1 MSQVAFAVAS
11 IGIILLLGVFLKL
24 LSERKG
30 YPLTLFL
37 LLLGII
43 VGPILGW
50 FKPAESLTS
59 ISSFIT
65 LALIL
70 VLFDAGMGMNLKKMS
85 KNFAAPFAYGTI
97 TALLTVIFVAVT
109 FKFLLGL
116 EWVFALL
123 LGSLLAS
130 TDLTIISPIFKNLK
144 VRPKLR
150 EYIEMESS
158 VNSILAAVMVVVLIN
173 FINTGTSLSF
183 SVNVL
188 SEGIQTLLYNIFVG
202 VGLGLLFG
210 YAILKFI
217 KRLTMGEMPHI
228 VMFGALFFTYALSEI
243 LGASGIA
250 TALAVGIVFGNSRL
264 QVPSIIKSFGGE
276 MELILV
282 TFVYVI
288 LGAIISFE
296 VMKTA
301 ILPAILL
308 IAIVYLARVVGTKYF
323 AQQFQQNTKFL
334 VLSSPRGIT
343 CAVLTLNYAYLFPNP
358 ELIIGLVFS
367 VVLVSSFSM
376 FALPKT
382 LTVK

>member
-24 LSERKG
+24 LSERRG

-85 KNFAAPFAYGTI
+85 KNFAAPFAYGTV
-97 TALLTVIFVAVT
+97 TALLTVIFVAVV
-109 FKFLLGL
+109 FKFLLGI
-116 EWVFALL
+116 EWAFALL

-130 TDLTIISPIFKNLK
+130 TDLTIISPIFRNLK
-144 VRPKLR
+144 VIPKLK

-173 FINTGTSLSF
+173 FINTGTNLSF
-183 SVNVL
+183 SINVL
-188 SEGIQTLLYNIFVG
+188 SEGVQTLLYNIFVG

-217 KRLTMGEMPHI
+217 KKLTMGEMPHI

-288 LGAIISFE
+288 LGAIISFD

-301 ILPAILL
+301 ILPAIVL
-308 IAIVYLARVVGTKYF
+308 IAIVYLARFVGTKYF
-323 AQQFQQNTKFL
+323 ANQFQPYNKFL

-382 LTVK
+382 LAVK

>member
-24 LSERKG
+24 LSERRG

-50 FKPAESLTS
+50 FKPAENLTS

-70 VLFDAGMGMNLKKMS
+70 VLFDAGMGMNLKKIS

-97 TALLTVIFVAVT
+97 TALLTVIFVAVI
-109 FKFLLGL
+109 FKFLLGI

-130 TDLTIISPIFKNLK
+130 TDLTIISPILRNLK

-150 EYIEMESS
+150 EYIELESS
-158 VNSILAAVMVVVLIN
+158 INSILAAVMVVILIN

-188 SEGIQTLLYNIFVG
+188 SEGVQTLLYNIFVG

-217 KRLTMGEMPHI
+217 KRLTLGEMPHI

-264 QVPSIIKSFGGE
+264 KVPNIIKSFGGE

-308 IAIVYLARVVGTKYF
+308 IGVVYFARFVGTKYF
-323 AQQFQQNTKFL
+323 SEQFQPYTKFL
-334 VLSSPRGIT
+334 ILSSPRGIT

-382 LTVK
+382 LAVK

>member
-24 LSERKG
+24 LSERRG

-50 FKPAESLTS
+50 FKPAENLTS

-70 VLFDAGMGMNLKKMS
+70 VLFDAGMGMNLKKIS

-97 TALLTVIFVAVT
+97 TALLTVIFVAVI
-109 FKFLLGL
+109 FKFLLGI

-130 TDLTIISPIFKNLK
+130 TDLTIISPILRNLK

-158 VNSILAAVMVVVLIN
+158 INSILAAVMVVILIN

-188 SEGIQTLLYNIFVG
+188 SEGVQTLLYNIFVG

-264 QVPSIIKSFGGE
+264 KVPNIIKSFGGE

-308 IAIVYLARVVGTKYF
+308 IGVVYLARFVGTKYF
-323 AQQFQQNTKFL
+323 SEQFQPYNKFL
-334 VLSSPRGIT
+334 ILSSPRGIT

-382 LTVK
+382 LAVK

>member
-24 LSERKG
+24 LSERRG

-50 FKPAESLTS
+50 FKPAENLTS

-70 VLFDAGMGMNLKKMS
+70 VLFDAGMGMNLKKIS

-97 TALLTVIFVAVT
+97 TALLTVIFVAVI
-109 FKFLLGL
+109 FKFLLGI

-130 TDLTIISPIFKNLK
+130 TDLTIISPILRNLK

-158 VNSILAAVMVVVLIN
+158 INSILAAVMVVILIN

-188 SEGIQTLLYNIFVG
+188 SEGVQTLLYNIFVG

-217 KRLTMGEMPHI
+217 KRLTLGEMPHI

-264 QVPSIIKSFGGE
+264 KVPNIIKSFGGE

-308 IAIVYLARVVGTKYF
+308 IGVVYLARFVGTKYF
-323 AQQFQQNTKFL
+323 SEQFQPYNKFL
-334 VLSSPRGIT
+334 ILSSPRGIT

-382 LTVK
+382 LAVK

>member
-24 LSERKG
+24 LSERRG

-50 FKPAESLTS
+50 FKPAENLTS

-70 VLFDAGMGMNLKKMS
+70 VLFDAGMGMNLKKIS

-97 TALLTVIFVAVT
+97 TALLTVIFVAVI
-109 FKFLLGL
+109 FKFLLGI

-130 TDLTIISPIFKNLK
+130 TDLTIISPILRNLK

-150 EYIEMESS
+150 EYIELESS
-158 VNSILAAVMVVVLIN
+158 INSILAAVMVVILIN

-188 SEGIQTLLYNIFVG
+188 SEGVQTLLYNIFVG

-264 QVPSIIKSFGGE
+264 KVPNIIKSFGGE

-308 IAIVYLARVVGTKYF
+308 IGVVYFARFVGTKYF
-323 AQQFQQNTKFL
+323 SEQFQPYTKFL
-334 VLSSPRGIT
+334 ILSSPRGIT

-382 LTVK
+382 LAVK

>member
-24 LSERKG
+24 LSERRG

-50 FKPAESLTS
+50 FKPAENLTS

-70 VLFDAGMGMNLKKMS
+70 VLFDAGMGMNLKKIS

-97 TALLTVIFVAVT
+97 TALLTVIFVAVI
-109 FKFLLGL
+109 FKFLLGI

-130 TDLTIISPIFKNLK
+130 TDLTIISPILRNLK

-158 VNSILAAVMVVVLIN
+158 INSILAAVMVVILIN

-188 SEGIQTLLYNIFVG
+188 SEGVQTLLYNIFVG

-217 KRLTMGEMPHI
+217 KRLTLGEMPHI

-264 QVPSIIKSFGGE
+264 KVPNIIKSFGGE

-288 LGAIISFE
+288 LGAIISFD

-308 IAIVYLARVVGTKYF
+308 IGVVYLARFVGTKYF
-323 AQQFQQNTKFL
+323 SEQFQPYNKFL
-334 VLSSPRGIT
+334 ILSSPRGIT

-382 LTVK
+382 LAVE